1 MEASN
6 AELFA
11 SNFKEMEY
19 VKVPAIYWEY
29 TTPQVPISNH
39 ELNFFLLIKTLSLK
53 LLVTACSFI
62 YLSECRF

>member
-29 TTPQVPISNH
+29 TTAQVPISTH
-39 ELNFFLLIKTLSLK
+39 ELDFFSSYKNIISKVTCNRLLLYL
-53 LLVTACSFI
+53 FI
-62 YLSECRF
+62 

>member
-39 ELNFFLLIKTLSLK
+39 ELNFFSSYKNIISKVTCNRLLLYL
-53 LLVTACSFI
+53 FI
-62 YLSECRF
+62 